1 VPPKE
6 GHYGGD
12 DVSDNRRDRRY
23 RRATAAQL
31 LDKNRKVRG
40 LAHRKDERSE
50 HLSKLGAE
58 VVFGDFLD
66 FNATRAALKGVD
78 RAYFCYPIRPGI
90 VQATAHFAQ
99 AALEAGVEF
108 IVNMS
113 QKSAGR
119 KSDAARQHW
128 LAEGPGRRAGLSRF
142 QEFAMTALHSIASL
156 LGVSVSDWE
165 VMRAE
170 HERRDAELRPANR
183 TAVFDALAAAG
194 VTIVVVAF
202 DGYGNSGQIDI
213 VEAKAGEDVAALPS
227 GEVEIASAVWGE
239 TEPERMAI
247 TVHGAI
253 GWLVFDLLEMTHDG
267 WENSNGAYG
276 DFTFDVAERTITL
289 DYNKRCMPSEI
300 SQHVF

>member
-1 VPPKE
+1 MAE
-6 GHYGGD
+6 TTFLITGATGATGG
-12 DVSDNRRDRRY
+12 
-23 RRATAAQL
+23 ATAAQL

-66 FNATRAALKGVD
+66 FNATRTALKGVD

-113 QKSAGR
+113 QKSAR
-119 KSDAARQHW
+119 EDAKSDAARRRW
-128 LAEGPGRRAGLSRF
+128 LAEGVPGRRAGLSRF
-142 QEFAMTALHSIASL
+142 QEFAMTGLHSIAS
-156 LGVSVSDWE
+156 
-165 VMRAE
+165 
-170 HERRDAELRPANR
+170 AELRPANK
-183 TAVFDALAAAG
+183 TAVFHALAAAG

-202 DGYGNSGQIDI
+202 DGYGNSGQIEI
-213 VEAKAGEDVAALPS
+213 VEAKAGEDVVALPS

-239 TEPERMAI
+239 TEPERMAM

-267 WENSNGAYG
+267 WENSYGAYG

-289 DYNKRCMPSEI
+289 DYNKRYMPSEY

>member
-1 VPPKE
+1 
-6 GHYGGD
+6 
-12 DVSDNRRDRRY
+12 
-23 RRATAAQL
+23 
-31 LDKNRKVRG
+31 
-40 LAHRKDERSE
+40 
-50 HLSKLGAE
+50 
-58 VVFGDFLD
+58 
-66 FNATRAALKGVD
+66 
-78 RAYFCYPIRPGI
+78 
-90 VQATAHFAQ
+90 
-99 AALEAGVEF
+99 
-108 IVNMS
+108 
-113 QKSAGR
+113 
-119 KSDAARQHW
+119 
-128 LAEGPGRRAGLSRF
+128 
-142 QEFAMTALHSIASL
+142 MTALHSIASL

-213 VEAKAGEDVAALPS
+213 VEAKAGEDVVALPS

-247 TVHGAI
+247 TVHGGI

-289 DYNKRCMPSEI
+289 DYNKRCMPSEY